1 MTLPPLPP
9 NSPRSPGQG
18 GPDPY
23 PVTKASATINAHI
36 AFSRQLTEQLIED
49 IGQLG
54 ILRGAELRA
63 RLEAVE
69 QSERQGMNI
78 TTARE
83 RGIAASARWTYDII
97 TLQAKIDGHRA
108 ALDHIDRVVGNLKD

>member
-9 NSPRSPGQG
+9 NSPRDPRPGSPDTPG
-18 GPDPY
+18 
-23 PVTKASATINAHI
+23 VTQSHAVIAAHI

-83 RGIAASARWTYDII
+83 RGVAASARWTYDII